1 MPPATIII
9 RGGGDLNQ
17 REDDCSDVTDPTF
30 GINQSQ
36 QDELHTL
43 SSKLRQYEDEIK
55 NLKTE
60 KSVLLDELAG
70 VVVSEGHQDANR
82 RYSTLPNQP
91 DTNAK
96 LFRLQVVVNVM
107 RKSFKK
113 HIEEIRRR
121 NDDEKRCF
129 QRMLKMA
136 AAEREHDKRAIESL
150 RQENELMRQQML
162 RSSTLETAVSRGSS
176 VTPLDALD
184 WSLPGQQD
192 MRFVG
197 DSHHSCPYRDIGLK
211 SFGSKGYA
219 EPNKKSSACIR
230 YADEAASKESEEL
243 IVDFGQTSLG
253 LKIERRCHS
262 SRAA

>member
-162 RSSTLETAVSRGSS
+162 RSSTLETAVSRNSSGGSFGGSS
-176 VTPLDALD
+176 LAPLDALD
-184 WSLPGQQD
+184 WLLPGQQD
-192 MRFVG
+192 TRFEG
-197 DSHHSCPYRDIGLK
+197 DSH
-211 SFGSKGYA
+211 F
-219 EPNKKSSACIR
+219 NKKSSACTR
-230 YADEAASKESEEL
+230 FADKASSKESEEL
-243 IVDFGQTSLG
+243 IVDFGRTPLG
-253 LKIERRCHS
+253 LKVERRCHS